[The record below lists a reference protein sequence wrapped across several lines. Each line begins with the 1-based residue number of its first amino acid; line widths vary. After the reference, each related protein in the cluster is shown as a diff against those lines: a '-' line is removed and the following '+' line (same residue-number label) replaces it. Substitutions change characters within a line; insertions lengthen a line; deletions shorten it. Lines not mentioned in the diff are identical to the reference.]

1 MITDNTPKAIDQRS
15 AGVLL
20 HPTSLPSGDLGS
32 DAYRFVDFL
41 TECKFSYWQMLPL
54 GQPSHGLSPYQCLS
68 VHAGNT
74 ALISPEM
81 LVKSGWIESIPT
93 KNNFPDRTIAL
104 RQAWNS
110 VDQNSAKD
118 AQDKLSRFEQ
128 LHAHWIKDYALFLA
142 LKAEHNDAPW
152 WEWPEPLRDRNPEA
166 IRQAE
171 SGLEAEIR
179 FHSFGQFIFLSQWQ
193 ALRQYANV
201 KGIRLFGDTPIFIAE
216 NSADAWTHRNYFLLN
231 EQGRPSVVAGVPPD
245 YFSSTGQRWGNP
257 LYNWEAIQAD
267 GFSWWIEQL
276 ETQFDRFDLL
286 RIDHFR
292 SFQAYWEI
300 SAASQTAETGRG
312 VEAPG
317 EALFE
322 ALDTHFN
329 PLPIVVEDLGTITEE
344 VTALRDQFEL
354 PGMKILQF
362 AFDGN
367 PDNPYLPDNIG
378 MEFVVYTGTHD
389 NDTTVGWY
397 DDLPDDAKERV
408 GGYTNPAETRMPWG
422 LIELALSSNAKLAIL
437 PMQDLL
443 ELGSEARMNLPGS
456 LNQHNW
462 AWQVGWHQIPEHLAE
477 RLSSLLQACNREYT
491 NAQHP
496 CR

>member
-1 MITDNTPKAIDQRS
+1 MMSDNTPKAIDQRS

-41 TECKFSYWQMLPL
+41 AECKFNYWQMLPL

-81 LVKSGWIESIPT
+81 LVKSGWIESIPAQ
-93 KNNFPDRTIAL
+93 NNLPDRTIAL

-110 VDQNSAKD
+110 AEQNSDKD
-118 AQDKLSRFEQ
+118 TQDKLSRFEQ
-128 LHAHWIKDYALFLA
+128 HHAHWIKDYALFLA
-142 LKAEHNDAPW
+142 LKAAHNDAPW
-152 WEWPEPLRDRNPEA
+152 WEWPKPLRDRNPEA

-171 SGLEAEIR
+171 SDLEAEIR
-179 FHSFGQFIFLSQWQ
+179 FHSFSQFIFLSQWQ

-201 KGIRLFGDTPIFIAE
+201 KGIRLFGDTPIFVAE
-216 NSADAWTHRNYFLLN
+216 NSADVWAHRDYFLLN

-267 GFSWWIEQL
+267 GFSWWIERL
-276 ETQFDRFDLL
+276 ETQFDWFDLL

-292 SFQAYWEI
+292 GFQAYWEI
-300 SAASQTAETGRG
+300 PTASQTAETGHW

-322 ALDTHFN
+322 ALDAHFD

-344 VTALRDQFEL
+344 VIALRDRFEL

-367 PDNPYLPDNIG
+367 ADNPYLPDNIG
-378 MEFVVYTGTHD
+378 TEFVVYTGTHD

-397 DDLPDDAKERV
+397 DDLPDYAKERV
-408 GGYTNPAETRMPWG
+408 GGYTSPAETRMPWG

-443 ELGSEARMNLPGS
+443 ELGSEARMNLPGT

-462 AWQVGWHQIPEHLAE
+462 AWQFDWRQIPEHLAG
-477 RLSSLLQACNREYT
+477 RLSSMLQASNR
-491 NAQHP
+491 
-496 CR
+496 